1 MSAEKPEVG
10 DVWKLGRDMYIMEIY
25 DNFTAAICLIK
36 DDYGFVLE
44 KYDVKF
50 LQQHGTH
57 LGKSKANIDGLF
69 EVE

>member
-1 MSAEKPEVG
+1 MSAEKPEVD
-10 DVWKLGRDMYIMEIY
+10 DVWSLGRDMYIMEIY

-36 DDYGFVLE
+36 DDYGYTLE

-50 LQQHGTH
+50 LQQYGLC
-57 LGKSKANIDGLF
+57 LGRSKASIKDLF